1 MKGCSDSSDVDN
13 DSDGTFY
20 ATVQDC
26 IDDGNNADIC
36 ARGWNN
42 AKTAFYAD
50 VPKNMTQQNCQS
62 KYENCYYDNVEQS
75 WIPVVSGFLLSRVIR
90 KDRDEPFVYNSGGS
104 SLLRAQSGAALLVIT
119 LGAPVLAKRVLLF
132 GRLYHQKSV
141 YRFSRR
147 LWSFFQRPWALGRL
161 IMLRHNV
168 PVRRDLDQI
177 AADNGFDF
185 HIIDNEIYWD
195 ESRAYRFTL
204 RQIEE
209 QIEKPTAEL
218 HQMCLE
224 VVDRAVKDEEI
235 LTQLAIPPLYW
246 DVIAES
252 WRARDPSLYGRMDF
266 AWCGNAPVKLL
277 EYNADTP
284 TSLYES
290 AYFQWLWLEDARRS
304 GIIPRD
310 ADQYNAIQE
319 RLISRFSELYS
330 REPFYFC
337 CCQDTDEDRSTVL
350 YLQDCAQQ
358 AGQESRFIYIEDLG
372 LGVGGV
378 LTDLDDNVIQRA
390 FKLYPLE
397 WMMRDDNGP
406 LLRKRREQ
414 WVEPLWKSILS
425 NKGLMPLL
433 WRFFPGHPNLLASWF
448 EGEKSQIAA
457 GESYVRKPLYS
468 REGGNVTIFDGQ
480 NNVVDHADGDYADEP
495 MIYQAFQPLP
505 RFGDSYTLIGSWIV
519 DDEAC
524 GMGIREDNTLITKD
538 TSRFVPHYI
547 AG

>member
-1 MKGCSDSSDVDN
+1 MARKRKSRNNSKIGHGAISRIGRPNNPLNRVAIVTHKILNVGANGRCRFFVLKGCGDSGDVDN
-13 DSDGTFY
+13 DGDGTFY
-20 ATVQDC
+20 STVQDC
-26 IDDGNNADIC
+26 IDDGNNSDIC
-36 ARGWNN
+36 AHGWNN
-42 AKTAFYAD
+42 AKAAFYAD

-90 KDRDEPFVYNSGGS
+90 KDRDEQFVYNSGGS
-104 SLLRAQSGAALLVIT
+104 SFASRPVWRNTSGDYSWRSGSGKKSLTLRAAL
-119 LGAPVLAKRVLLF
+119 PP
-132 GRLYHQKSV
+132 KSV
-141 YRFSRR
+141 NRFSRR

-330 REPFYFC
+330 REPFYFAAVRTPMKTGVPC
-337 CCQDTDEDRSTVL
+337 CTCRTAPSRQGRS
-350 YLQDCAQQ
+350 
-358 AGQESRFIYIEDLG
+358 RG
-372 LGVGGV
+372 LSTLKISV
-378 LTDLDDNVIQRA
+378 
-390 FKLYPLE
+390 
-397 WMMRDDNGP
+397 W
-406 LLRKRREQ
+406 
-414 WVEPLWKSILS
+414 
-425 NKGLMPLL
+425 
-433 WRFFPGHPNLLASWF
+433 AS
-448 EGEKSQIAA
+448 AA
-457 GESYVRKPLYS
+457 Y
-468 REGGNVTIFDGQ
+468 
-480 NNVVDHADGDYADEP
+480 
-495 MIYQAFQPLP
+495 
-505 RFGDSYTLIGSWIV
+505 
-519 DDEAC
+519 
-524 GMGIREDNTLITKD
+524 
-538 TSRFVPHYI
+538 
-547 AG
+547 

>member
-13 DSDGTFY
+13 DGDGTFY

>member
-1 MKGCSDSSDVDN
+1 MKGCGDSGDVDN
-13 DSDGTFY
+13 DGDGTFY
-20 ATVQDC
+20 STVQDC
-26 IDDGNNADIC
+26 IDDGNNSDIC
-36 ARGWNN
+36 AHGWNN
-42 AKTAFYAD
+42 AKAAFYAD

>member
-1 MKGCSDSSDVDN
+1 MARKRKSRNNSKIGHGAISRIGRPNNPFEPRRNRYAQKYLTLALMGGAAFFVLKGCSDSSDVDN
-13 DSDGTFY
+13 DGDGTFY

-104 SLLRAQSGAALLVIT
+104 SFASRPVWRSTSGDYSWRSGSGKKSLTLRAAL
-119 LGAPVLAKRVLLF
+119 PP
-132 GRLYHQKSV
+132 KSV

-414 WVEPLWKSILS
+414 WVEPLWKVS
-425 NKGLMPLL
+425 
-433 WRFFPGHPNLLASWF
+433 
-448 EGEKSQIAA
+448 
-457 GESYVRKPLYS
+457 
-468 REGGNVTIFDGQ
+468 
-480 NNVVDHADGDYADEP
+480 
-495 MIYQAFQPLP
+495 
-505 RFGDSYTLIGSWIV
+505 
-519 DDEAC
+519 
-524 GMGIREDNTLITKD
+524 
-538 TSRFVPHYI
+538 
-547 AG
+547 